1 MAAAAAAAAAARRAA
16 EEEEE
21 QMTNYSREDLN
32 EDWEFKIVRSNTNVF
47 GRPAV
52 FQKLIE
58 EERRAGWQF
67 VEKFD
72 NSRVRFKRP
81 ASARQRDAQL
91 PEGVDPYRSHY
102 GLSEGTFVLV
112 LLLAIF
118 GVLGLVVAA
127 GVLLSG

>member
-1 MAAAAAAAAAARRAA
+1 MAAAAAAAAAAKRAA

-32 EDWEFKIVRSNTNVF
+32 DDWEFKIVRSNTGVF

-58 EERRAGWQF
+58 EEGRAGWQF

-81 ASARQRDAQL
+81 ASARRRDAQL
-91 PEGVDPYRSHY
+91 PAGVDAYRTHY
-102 GLSEGTFVLV
+102 GLSEGAFVFVL
-112 LLLAIF
+112 LGIIF
-118 GVLGLVVAA
+118 GMLGLIIAA
-127 GVLLSG
+127 GMLLSG